1 MRVRDVAG
9 RFAFFGAPGV
19 VSPAE
24 RHTKYRK
31 EEQAMSEVFSRKVIG
46 GRRTYFF
53 DVKETKD
60 RSQYLVI
67 GEVAQV
73 GDELE
78 RHRVMVFEENLDAFC
93 EGLQQAAEFIG
104 VRVDLTDE
112 AGRPLKR
119 IGGTCRACGARTDDV
134 DDVRETLDRIEG
146 NIEKIRDH
154 FR

>member
-1 MRVRDVAG
+1 
-9 RFAFFGAPGV
+9 
-19 VSPAE
+19 
-24 RHTKYRK
+24 
-31 EEQAMSEVFSRKVIG
+31 MSEVFSRKVLG

-93 EGLQQAAEFIG
+93 EGLQKAVEFIG
-104 VRVDLTDE
+104 VTIDLTDE

-119 IGGTCRACGARTDDV
+119 IGGTCRACGAETDDV
-134 DDVRETLDRIEG
+134 DDVRETMDRIER
-146 NIEKIRDH
+146 NIEKIRMH
-154 FR
+154 FK